1 MKPFDQK
8 ARRFQIITKNAQLSF
23 SVQSGLWGL
32 SEYVGLRRKR
42 RTDTLLDS
50 RHSFQLFRPCHS
62 CYFFDKSL
70 FPFEKTNRLRRT
82 GRSGE
87 HVAVAEKQPA
97 LHKPLACL
105 GITGQITVRNVFDDF
120 FRGVFIAGK
129 QAKNC
134 GFDRR
139 KPFIWLGSRQCFKQ
153 QGIGFAT
160 AAAQKSFRRSGFAA
174 GHI

>member
-70 FPFEKTNRLRRT
+70 FL
-82 GRSGE
+82 GRSRI
-87 HVAVAEKQPA
+87 VSDTKLLANIEKQV
-97 LHKPLACL
+97 C
-105 GITGQITVRNVFDDF
+105 VRNVFL
-120 FRGVFIAGK
+120 
-129 QAKNC
+129 C
-134 GFDRR
+134 G
-139 KPFIWLGSRQCFKQ
+139 
-153 QGIGFAT
+153 
-160 AAAQKSFRRSGFAA
+160 
-174 GHI
+174 H